1 MVEFNE
7 PIGFLERLKYKLKII
22 KPFPPYSEIETKE
35 SNNQRKPWELTQ
47 EQLDNTGK
55 HRETVVQSNSKLMVL
70 NFLRQIM
77 IQILILIIKVFIN

>member
-55 HRETVVQSNSKLMVL
+55 HRETVVQSNSKIDGSKLSEAD
-70 NFLRQIM
+70 NDSDFDID
-77 IQILILIIKVFIN
+77 N